1 MKKISKRS
9 YLLVVLLLS
18 STMYLNGCQKEKI
31 ETQGAS
37 NSISNIKI
45 DEENAK
51 AISIANTEITNISN
65 LDESDTVTK
74 IENIGSFYVSNIW
87 LEYEELDLNKNLI
100 SNSQTFLDL
109 TLLPGD
115 SSSISFPHKEYTNS
129 IKIISYGY
137 ETEGNL
143 ISINLKNESIKIKEN
158 FNKIENS
165 KAYEVLTLSEIY
177 KESGNENSSVNMM
190 KVKNSSEKDLG
201 NISIKI
207 GELKKDGEYIAVN
220 HLPAYNVLKPSEE
233 IEIEIPVSTDAEK
246 LKILGYSYDD
256 IKEKA
261 NIDIDLKSNRVKI
274 NK

>member
-1 MKKISKRS
+1 MKKKTRKS
-9 YLLVVLLLS
+9 YLLAILLLS
-18 STMYLNGCQKEKI
+18 STIYLSGCQKEKI
-31 ETQGAS
+31 ETNKIN
-37 NSISNIKI
+37 NSVSNIKI
-45 DEENAK
+45 DKENAR

-65 LDESDTVTK
+65 LQEGETDTK
-74 IENIGSFYVSNIW
+74 LENSGSFYVSNIW
-87 LEYEELDLNKNLI
+87 LEYEELDSNKNLI
-100 SNSQTFLDL
+100 SKSQTFLDL
-109 TLLPGD
+109 TLLPGE
-115 SSSISFPHKEYTNS
+115 SSSISFPHKEYANS
-129 IKIISYGY
+129 IEIISYGY

-143 ISINLKNESIKIKEN
+143 VSVNLKNENIKIKEN

-165 KAYEVLTLSEIY
+165 KSYEVLTLSEIY
-177 KESGNENSSVNMM
+177 KEDGSEDSNVYMI
-190 KVKNSSEKDLG
+190 KVKNTSEKDLG
-201 NISIKI
+201 NISLKI

-261 NIDIDLKSNRVKI
+261 NIDIDLKSNRVNI

>member
-1 MKKISKRS
+1 MKKNSKRS
-9 YLLVVLLLS
+9 YLLVILLLS
-18 STMYLNGCQKEKI
+18 STIYLNGCQREEV
-31 ETQGAS
+31 ETQESS

-45 DEENAK
+45 DEENANV
-51 AISIANTEITNISN
+51 ISIANTEITNISN
-65 LDESDTVTK
+65 LDETDTVTK
-74 IENIGSFYVSNIW
+74 IENSGSFYVSSICID
-87 LEYEELDLNKNLI
+87 YEELDSNENLI

-115 SSSISFPHKEYTNS
+115 SASVSFPHKEYANS
-129 IKIISYGY
+129 VKITSYVY

-143 ISINLKNESIKIKEN
+143 VNVNLKDESIKIQEN
-158 FNKIENS
+158 FSEIENS
-165 KAYEVLTLSEIY
+165 KSYEVLTLSEIY
-177 KESGNENSSVNMM
+177 KENEDSSVYMI

-233 IEIEIPVSTDAEK
+233 IEIEIPVSTSAEK

-261 NIDIDLKSNRVKI
+261 NIAIDRKSNRVKI